1 LAVVVRDQPPT
12 LAALP
17 QSQFGSFGGKKYLL
31 AMLEI
36 NPQLLGHP
44 ACNLVT
50 VLTWLFPAPNRRV
63 GFILL
68 DFTTSHIFAC
78 QL

>member
-1 LAVVVRDQPPT
+1 VVSDQPPT

-17 QSQFGSFGGKKYLL
+17 QSQFGSFEGKKYLL
-31 AMLEI
+31 AVLEI
-36 NPQLLGHP
+36 NPQHLGHP

-50 VLTWLFPAPNRRV
+50 VRTWLFPAPKRRV

-68 DFTTSHIFAC
+68 DFITSYIFAC